1 MLMMSFDDAL
11 TRANFSFV
19 YFLQFY
25 LLKFF
30 DIFQWGGLNPP
41 NPPLATPLTEI
52 VPGEPLRR
60 AIKPKRGSDFGHI
73 EGYISETV
81 QDGR

>member
-1 MLMMSFDDAL
+1 MLMVSFDDAL

-30 DIFQWGGLNPP
+30 DVFQWGFEPP
-41 NPPLATPLTEI
+41 KPPLATPLVQRI
-52 VPGEPLRR
+52 KGQIPLRY
-60 AIKPKRGSDFGHI
+60 P
-73 EGYISETV
+73 
-81 QDGR
+81 GRRQVRSWSQTC

>member
-19 YFLQFY
+19 YFLQFH

-30 DIFQWGGLNPP
+30 DIFQWGGG
-41 NPPLATPLTEI
+41 
-52 VPGEPLRR
+52 V
-60 AIKPKRGSDFGHI
+60 
-73 EGYISETV
+73 
-81 QDGR
+81 

>member
-25 LLKFF
+25 LLNFF
-30 DIFQWGGLNPP
+30 DIFQWGFEPP
-41 NPPLATPLTEI
+41 TPPPLATPLVGGRVHTKGEGT
-52 VPGEPLRR
+52 PGSGAIEADADLRFTR
-60 AIKPKRGSDFGHI
+60 L
-73 EGYISETV
+73 TV
-81 QDGR
+81 RM

>member
-30 DIFQWGGLNPP
+30 LTFFNGGGGLNPL
-41 NPPLATPLTEI
+41 NPLW
-52 VPGEPLRR
+52 LRHWFLYL
-60 AIKPKRGSDFGHI
+60 S
-73 EGYISETV
+73 
-81 QDGR
+81 